1 MIDRDSRLR
10 PRSPSA
16 CTAQLWLELWSCSAY
31 GHLLLRVLGS
41 GYLRSRLYRVELE
54 QGFCMYCPRWY
65 FQQRTNT
72 ILVVKTGASPNFGDN
87 QLVKLRASTLVAA
100 MLMQK

>member
-16 CTAQLWLELWSCSAY
+16 CTAQLWLELWSSSAY
-31 GHLLLRVLGS
+31 GRLLLRVLGS

-54 QGFCMYCPRWY
+54 QGFCSIAHVGIFNSAQIRFWLSKWVPHLILA
-65 FQQRTNT
+65 T
-72 ILVVKTGASPNFGDN
+72 INL
-87 QLVKLRASTLVAA
+87 
-100 MLMQK
+100 